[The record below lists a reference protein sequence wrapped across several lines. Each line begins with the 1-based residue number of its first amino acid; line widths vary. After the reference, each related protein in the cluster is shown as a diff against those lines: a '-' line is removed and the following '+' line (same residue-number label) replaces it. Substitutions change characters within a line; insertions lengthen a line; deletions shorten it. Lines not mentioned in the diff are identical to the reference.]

1 MALGNEWELTM
12 SALSLSPCQEVG
24 TLVQSFSQIDKPNL
38 SSPVGALIGGMK
50 AQESD
55 IPTDK

>member
-1 MALGNEWELTM
+1 M